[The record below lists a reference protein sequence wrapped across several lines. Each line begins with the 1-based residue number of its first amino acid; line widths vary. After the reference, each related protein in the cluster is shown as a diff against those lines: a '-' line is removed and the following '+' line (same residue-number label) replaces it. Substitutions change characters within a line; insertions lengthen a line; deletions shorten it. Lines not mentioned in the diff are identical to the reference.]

1 MRGILSRIRNKL
13 LIAFAAV
20 VTLPLV
26 IVAIYGT
33 RRTLE
38 ELDRSALE
46 AAARTAAQSGRRL
59 ENILAAAQ
67 TDLLSLSQDPSLRA
81 YVEVPDIPARRSQ
94 LLREAIRQTWE
105 RFKSIVEARPFY
117 KEFLYSDEAGV
128 VILRHHSGGRTYQG
142 VAVPLRAETVTDRPF
157 FAAAQSVGPGKILV
171 TANPGIDAITYG
183 TRVSVLRYR
192 SRGIAAL
199 GLRPL
204 SILNA
209 SGAGIEAEASALI
222 DDRGKRIVST
232 GRMDVWLDSIEEEN
246 PWKATN
252 GAFHVPDGSILAYA
266 RITPLHNS
274 PQTWVLVRHVAETDL
289 TGPASSF
296 RSVFT
301 GVLIGAL
308 LLALVLSLAL
318 SRQLTGPI
326 RTLEEGARRLAAG
339 DLETVI
345 EVESQDELQV
355 LAAEFN
361 RMARQLKELTGGLE
375 RKVEEKV
382 AERESLE
389 LQLLQS
395 ERLSSIGLLAAGVAH
410 EIRNPLAAISMYAQM
425 MEERATDLEDKER
438 LKVILEHIDRIS
450 EITRGLL
457 DFSRQTDGGYGSVD
471 LHATLEAS
479 MRLFQPS
486 LDEIGVKTEIDL
498 AEDLPLVRGQGTQL
512 QQAIVNILMNATQA
526 MPDGGVIRVG
536 TRHLPKDGLVE
547 IVFEDTGVG
556 IGKKDLGRVF
566 DPFFT
571 TKEPGE
577 GTGLGLAVT
586 YGIINSHGGQI
597 EVSSKRAEGTR
608 VTVRLPVAE
617 KVKA

>member
-67 TDLLSLSQDPSLRA
+67 TDLLSLSQDPSLQA
-81 YVEVPDIPARRSQ
+81 YVEVPDIPAGKGP
-94 LLREAIRQTWE
+94 LLREAIRQTGM

-117 KEFLYSDEAGV
+117 REFLYSDEAGV
-128 VILRHHSGGRTYQG
+128 VILRHHSGGRTYKETG
-142 VAVPLRAETVTDRPF
+142 VPLRAETVKDRPF
-157 FAAAQSVGPGKILV
+157 FAAARSVGPGKILV

-204 SILNA
+204 SILKA

-222 DDRGKRIVST
+222 DDQGKRIVST

-339 DLETVI
+339 DLETVL

-361 RMARQLKELTGGLE
+361 RMAR
-375 RKVEEKV
+375 
-382 AERESLE
+382 
-389 LQLLQS
+389 QLLQS

-425 MEERATDLEDKER
+425 MEERATDLDEKER

-486 LDEIGVKTEIDL
+486 LDEIRVKTEIDL

-536 TRHLPKDGLVE
+536 TRHLPKDRLVE

-597 EVSSKRAEGTR
+597 EVTSKRGEGTR
-608 VTVRLPVAE
+608 VTVRLPVNE
-617 KVKA
+617 EGKA